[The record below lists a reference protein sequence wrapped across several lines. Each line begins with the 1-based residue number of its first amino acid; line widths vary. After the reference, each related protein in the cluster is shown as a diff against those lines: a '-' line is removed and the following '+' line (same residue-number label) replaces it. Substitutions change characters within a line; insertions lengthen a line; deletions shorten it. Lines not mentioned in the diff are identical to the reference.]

1 MHGYVGG
8 IMDNKKYDL
17 ISKRSLEDKNM
28 IVPHLASNG
37 LASPMRTFYDLFP
50 VWILAWNILPQPD
63 NYVGVWV
70 DSDVWDDTSYW
81 YD

>member
-1 MHGYVGG
+1 MDVKTKFDNVSG
-8 IMDNKKYDL
+8 ISL
-17 ISKRSLEDKNM
+17 TSKHLVTE
-28 IVPHLASNG
+28 HLASNG

-63 NYVGVWV
+63 NYVGIWV
-70 DSDVWDDTSYW
+70 DSDVWDDASYW